1 MSEPGGRQL
10 LGAKV
15 PSVPC
20 RPVTTPTLERRR
32 HQRYPATFKV
42 RCSRIG
48 REAEPDEV
56 DAVDV
61 SRSGLR
67 MIAPRG
73 VAAGDVLSL
82 VLNPAQPVH
91 TTGIVVTCRPAFDVR
106 GRREAH
112 IAFTKVTADV
122 ERELDRLIAT
132 ARGDHGAGP
141 ETSGDVR
148 RGQ

>member
-1 MSEPGGRQL
+1 MSEPGAQQL
-10 LGAKV
+10 FGARV
-15 PSVPC
+15 ASVPC

-42 RCSRIG
+42 RCTRIG

-82 VLNPAQPVH
+82 VLNPAEPVH

-112 IAFTKVTADV
+112 IAFTQVTADA
-122 ERELDRLIAT
+122 ERELDRLIAA
-132 ARGDHGAGP
+132 ARGDHA
-141 ETSGDVR
+141 SR
-148 RGQ
+148 Q